1 MVINKLDPIFQ
12 TRNCYCLMTN
22 GDKQML
28 MKMLREGYRE
38 MTSQFA
44 PSETI
49 STVQTQRPA
58 ANASSFVK
66 TGTKTRRHGRLRGL
80 NRGLTHR
87 SSGWTVRT
95 W

>member
-1 MVINKLDPIFQ
+1 
-12 TRNCYCLMTN
+12 
-22 GDKQML
+22 ML
-28 MKMLREGYRE
+28 MKMLRDGYRE

-44 PSETI
+44 SSEPI

-58 ANASSFVK
+58 ANASSFTK
-66 TGTKTRRHGRLRGL
+66 SETKTRRPGRLRGL
-80 NRGLTHR
+80 NRSLTHG